1 MSKKLKEDKMKEKAN
16 ASRLFQ
22 RKEGTLGDKQKVICQ
37 ILRDMKNKQRK
48 LEILNMYRVDERLA
62 L

>member
-1 MSKKLKEDKMKEKAN
+1 MKEKAN
-16 ASRLFQ
+16 ASGLFQ

-48 LEILNMYRVDERLA
+48 LEILNMYRVTERLA